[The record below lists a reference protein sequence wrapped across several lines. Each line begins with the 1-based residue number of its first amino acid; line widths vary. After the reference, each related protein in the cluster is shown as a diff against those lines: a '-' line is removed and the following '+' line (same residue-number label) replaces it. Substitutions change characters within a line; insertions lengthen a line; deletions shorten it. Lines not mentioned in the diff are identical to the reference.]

1 MKNVTGRLV
10 LCPTPLGNLED
21 ITLRTLRELRECDVI
36 FAEDTRVSQKLLSH
50 FDIHKP
56 LRSFHERVESQRM
69 RELKG
74 WLERGQTVAVVSD
87 AGMPGISDPG
97 AELVRA
103 AREMGARIDVLPGP
117 NAALGALVLSGFD
130 IHKFRF
136 DGFAPR
142 KPTQRRAYLES
153 LDSVEIAAVVYE
165 APSRILDLLRD
176 VSRKL
181 PRRRIFVAR
190 EYTKMFEQQIGG
202 TAQHVME
209 QIARPPRGE
218 FVVVI
223 EGAAA
228 HAERAAPTIPDTVR
242 DAIAAMIAQGMGVRA
257 TVDGM
262 RLATGLPRNALY
274 KVAQRVK
281 QQATRGRR

>member
-1 MKNVTGRLV
+1 L
-10 LCPTPLGNLED
+10 
-21 ITLRTLRELRECDVI
+21 
-36 FAEDTRVSQKLLSH
+36 
-50 FDIHKP
+50 
-56 LRSFHERVESQRM
+56 
-69 RELKG
+69 
-74 WLERGQTVAVVSD
+74 
-87 AGMPGISDPG
+87 
-97 AELVRA
+97 
-103 AREMGARIDVLPGP
+103 GARIDVLPGP

-136 DGFAPR
+136 DGFVPR

-153 LDSVEIAAVVYE
+153 LDSVEIAAVAYE

-176 VSRKL
+176 VSRIL

-190 EYTKMFEQQIGG
+190 EYTKMFEQQILG

-223 EGAAA
+223 EGATA
-228 HAERAAPTIPDTVR
+228 HAERATPTIPDTVR